1 MTRCCLTHI
10 SENDSNV
17 ICMHHLWLAVSSST
31 VYPTSS
37 GDFTCCTIVL
47 VLVHSAID
55 QEQELENTPPLLYEM
70 MVREGD
76 SCDAVCMCVCIGIY
90 GTLGLSTVFCRFF
103 SFTVTRS

>member
-47 VLVHSAID
+47 VHSAID
-55 QEQELENTPPLLYEM
+55 QEQELENAPPLLYEM
-70 MVREGD
+70 MVR
-76 SCDAVCMCVCIGIY
+76 VIVVMQCVCIRIY
-90 GTLGLSTVFCRFF
+90 GTLGLSTVFCRF
-103 SFTVTRS
+103 SLLPSLGAER